1 MIAEAVETAA
11 WIPIGSLAEHAA
23 DKHKDTSR
31 PCAEYRACERA
42 VTLYGTTYRAVVV
55 HSSAHDKRRQKK
67 LAKAIVELL
76 HRREIG
82 GDGGAPQ
89 QILNLDR
96 ADARAHAPRHE
107 VGDAG
112 EGTRAEGMAMTTS
125 RAASRGAA
133 TGARSGQRERDL
145 RVSGR
150 PVEAFEP
157 DGQHDEWDR
166 EEAEGIRISQFFSDL
181 ELPDA

>member
-1 MIAEAVETAA
+1 M
-11 WIPIGSLAEHAA
+11 
-23 DKHKDTSR
+23 
-31 PCAEYRACERA
+31 RA

-55 HSSAHDKRRQKK
+55 HSS
-67 LAKAIVELL
+67 
-76 HRREIG
+76 
-82 GDGGAPQ
+82 
-89 QILNLDR
+89 
-96 ADARAHAPRHE
+96 AHAPRHE

-125 RAASRGAA
+125 RAASCGAA

-166 EEAEGIRISQFFSDL
+166 EEAEAS
-181 ELPDA
+181 E